1 VPRSA
6 NAPVPNASPAQGEA
20 PSRSGILYAIGA
32 YALWG
37 FLPAFFLLLAPSGP
51 FEIVAVR
58 IFFSLVFCGLIIT
71 VTRQWP
77 AFIAIVRQPRLLFT
91 MALAGILIY
100 INWQTYVI
108 GATSGHVV
116 ETALGYFINP
126 IVTILLGVILLREKL
141 RAVQW
146 AALGISVVAV
156 GVLTVGF
163 GSVPWISL
171 ILAFSFGLYGFVKKR
186 VGPRVDAVSGLTLET
201 LWLLPVA
208 AIQVG
213 VIASTTGITFG
224 QVGPWHTVL
233 MVSAG
238 IVTAV
243 PLLLFA
249 SAARRLP
256 LVYMGFIQYFAPI
269 LQLIF
274 GVAVMGEPMP
284 LERWLGFGLVWLALV
299 MLTIDMIRVSRAAR
313 MPVAEP
319 V

>member
-1 VPRSA
+1 MPRSVNHA
-6 NAPVPNASPAQGEA
+6 ALDVRPAPAETI
-20 PSRSGILYAIGA
+20 SRSGIVYAIGA

-77 AFIAIVRQPRLLFT
+77 AFVAIVRQPRLLFT

-100 INWQTYVI
+100 VNWQTYVI

-141 RAVQW
+141 RVVQW
-146 AALGISVVAV
+146 VALGISVVAV

-213 VIASTTGITFG
+213 VIASTTGLTFG

-238 IVTAV
+238 VVTAV

-256 LVYMGFIQYFAPI
+256 LIYMGFIQYFAPI

-299 MLTIDMIRVSRAAR
+299 ILTIDMIRVSRAPR